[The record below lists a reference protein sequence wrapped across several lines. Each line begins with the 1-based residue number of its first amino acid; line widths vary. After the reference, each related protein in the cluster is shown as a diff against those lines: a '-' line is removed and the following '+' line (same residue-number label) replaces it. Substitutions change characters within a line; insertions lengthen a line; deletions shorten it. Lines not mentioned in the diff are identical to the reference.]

1 MSWSGTMVDD
11 SDPAITYTA
20 AGPAVWFSETAADF
34 VRFGSDNPG
43 DPSSLADAFQGTA
56 HVLRVSG
63 LAPSANG
70 SLSYNFNGSRVA
82 VYSAY
87 SALNAL
93 NFGQQEPMPSW
104 ECFVDGVSIVPNQA
118 FNSFPW
124 KSYCE
129 TDGLSP
135 GSHLINMNILLFSA
149 TSEFWVDFIKYGP
162 SQNTSASEPRVRF
175 IDSTDLQLQY
185 TGDWTPLGSANVTNP
200 INQTSTV
207 TIPFEGTSLAWY
219 ALSRSSI
226 VTIDPGSFQNISS
239 GAFIDGTYTIDGDNK
254 SSTHFSAAYASPS
267 INSPYNTMLFNTLTF
282 PSGQHNLTV
291 SFDCQ
296 AGLGVEC
303 PPITLDYFIVEPGF
317 LAAATQLASPPN
329 RNTKIIVGA
338 VVGAAIGSI
347 LLGVFT
353 VLFLRRHSR
362 NRRGKQTEVEEN
374 SSSMAANT
382 VHPFVDISDGKPR
395 IPEADDSSSSTAF
408 ATAYAS
414 RRPRLGQ
421 YAVEPFIDGLQDKV
435 PVRDPST
442 VEPFIDYP
450 ASKTVNTASSSDLQL
465 MLDPSSNS
473 TEALVVSSRSVNS
486 STRAQETQ
494 RDGQPGNEDDSSDRP
509 IFVRHEDSGYR
520 LPAARQGQNV
530 FELPPEYTIE

>member
-11 SDPAITYTA
+11 SDPTITYTA

-43 DPSSLADAFQGTA
+43 DPSSLADAFQSTA

-63 LAPSANG
+63 LSPSANG

-93 NFGQQEPMPSW
+93 TFSQQEPMPSW
-104 ECFVDGVSIVPNQA
+104 ECFVDGVGIVPNQA

-162 SQNTSASEPRVRF
+162 SQNTSASEPQARF
-175 IDSTDLQLQY
+175 VDSTDIQLQY
-185 TGDWTPLGSANVTNP
+185 AGDWTPLGSANVTNP

-207 TIPFEGTSLAWY
+207 TIPFEGASLAWY

-267 INSPYNTMLFNTLTF
+267 INSPYNTMLFDTLTF

-303 PPITLDYFIVEPGF
+303 PPITLDYFIVEPGSSVVATRLPTGT
-317 LAAATQLASPPN
+317 LAV
-329 RNTKIIVGA
+329 IGA
-338 VVGAAIGSI
+338 VSRPKSGEIHLQWLQIQST
-347 LLGVFT
+347 LL
-353 VLFLRRHSR
+353 LISR
-362 NRRGKQTEVEEN
+362 TENPGFPRPTIPRPQPLSLQPMQVVVHVWEN
-374 SSSMAANT
+374 TPSNLSSMVYKTRCPLEILVPSNL
-382 VHPFVDISDGKPR
+382 
-395 IPEADDSSSSTAF
+395 SST
-408 ATAYAS
+408 TPHQ
-414 RRPRLGQ
+414 RRL
-421 YAVEPFIDGLQDKV
+421 I
-435 PVRDPST
+435 
-442 VEPFIDYP
+442 
-450 ASKTVNTASSSDLQL
+450 QL
-465 MLDPSSNS
+465 RVLICN
-473 TEALVVSSRSVNS
+473 
-486 STRAQETQ
+486 
-494 RDGQPGNEDDSSDRP
+494 
-509 IFVRHEDSGYR
+509 
-520 LPAARQGQNV
+520 
-530 FELPPEYTIE
+530 